1 MLLGTESA
9 FARAVTALP
18 LPRLRG
24 MERKLA
30 TVLFVDLVASTE
42 LVAGADPEVVR
53 RRVTTFFD
61 AVSRCI
67 DVHGGTVEKFAGD
80 AVMAAFGIPISHE
93 DDAERAV
100 RAALSMVENLR
111 DIELQVRIGLESG
124 EVVVDETDS
133 TFATGEAVNVAARL
147 QQAARPGEILM
158 GAAARRL
165 TDGAIEAETA
175 GPLELRGFRQPIE
188 AYRPI
193 CVGDGG
199 RRVGKLSA
207 PFVGREAELELL
219 QNTLERTVRDRRPHV
234 FTIYGE
240 PGVGKSRLVREFL
253 AGAEGVTILSGRAL
267 PYGEGVTYWPL
278 AEMVKSAAGITDDD
292 PLEVAREK
300 LIECCGDEAIAELLG
315 LASGVLEAVEGE
327 RGQPEIAWA
336 AREFVDELA
345 DVQPLILVFEDIHWA
360 EEPLLELIDHLAQW
374 VRERA
379 LLIIC
384 LARPELLDV
393 RPGWGGGRIRSTA
406 IELEPL
412 PREESERLADALLE
426 DAHLAPTVRTHL
438 LDKTEGNPL
447 FVEETV
453 RMVLESGDGASERIP
468 DTLQSLIAA
477 RIDRLP
483 QGEKLLLQRAS
494 VIGRTFWA
502 GALAYLSPELGEE
515 LEDALDDLLMR
526 DLLTRETRSTIT
538 GEEPYRFKHV
548 LIREVAYAA
557 LSKSARADLHMKFA
571 EWLRERADKEL
582 LEIRAYHLDQACLL
596 LAELDGRPPK
606 DLAQTAAKALEAAGK
621 RALSREAPA
630 SARKLLLRAVE
641 LESTLERRYNA
652 ARAAWRLDDSAA
664 VAKEMAALVDDAA
677 AVGNTHIQGRA
688 LTALADTTLARDGDV
703 QAATT
708 LAEQALAVLDPDD
721 HTGRFDALDVRS
733 TIAWYEGSITV
744 AEDFETAALEA
755 ARASGRKDLESK
767 AARELAGMHLVR
779 MDEDAAAPLIERAL
793 ELADESGSIVA
804 RAQAAHV
811 KGDYHRHRGEYD
823 ESEEWLTKALELFTE
838 VGGQRGIGL
847 TSKQLGRLASSRGD
861 PARAEKL
868 FRESIR
874 MLAPTQERGVL
885 CESQRLLAQ
894 LLVQQGR
901 IDEAEKYALAAR
913 ETVSAEDL
921 ASRATTRVALA
932 HVRAAQERDAE
943 AEELFREAVEIVTG
957 AEHCRV
963 RFDVLPAYGEFL
975 RAHGRDD
982 EADELDARL
991 AELTPSAA

>member
-1 MLLGTESA
+1 
-9 FARAVTALP
+9 
-18 LPRLRG
+18 

-67 DVHGGTVEKFAGD
+67 GVHGGTVEKFAGD
-80 AVMAAFGIPISHE
+80 AVMAAFGIPIAHE

-100 RAALSMVENLR
+100 RAALSMLESLR
-111 DIELQVRIGLESG
+111 EIGLEVRIGLESG

-147 QQAARPGEILM
+147 QQAARPSEILM
-158 GAAARRL
+158 GAAAHRL
-165 TDGAIEAETA
+165 TSGAIESEPA

-199 RRVGKLSA
+199 RPLGSLAA

-219 QNTLERTVRDRRPHV
+219 DNTLERTVRDRRPHV

-345 DVQPLILVFEDIHWA
+345 DVQPLVLVFEDIHWA

-379 LLIIC
+379 LMIVC

-412 PREESERLADALLE
+412 PRTESERLADALLE
-426 DAHLAPTVRTHL
+426 DAELPTDVRARL

-453 RMVLESGDGASERIP
+453 RMVLESGDGDVAFERIP
-468 DTLQSLIAA
+468 DTLQALIAA

-483 QGEKLLLQRAS
+483 QSQKLLLQRAS
-494 VIGRTFWA
+494 VIGRVFWA
-502 GALAYLSPELGEE
+502 GALTHLSPEFGEE
-515 LEDALDDLLMR
+515 LEDGLDDLLMR
-526 DLLTRETRSTIT
+526 DLLTRESRSTIT

-557 LSKSARADLHMKFA
+557 LSKSSRADLHMKFA

-606 DLAQTAAKALEAAGK
+606 DLAETAAHVLELAGK
-621 RALSREAPA
+621 RALMREAPG

-652 ARAAWRLDDSAA
+652 ARAAWKLGDLSA
-664 VAKEMAALVDDAA
+664 VSREMRSIADDAA
-677 AVGNTHIQGRA
+677 AGGNPRIQGRA
-688 LTALADTTLARDGDV
+688 LTALAEATLSREGDV
-703 QAATT
+703 QAATE
-708 LAEQALAVLDPDD
+708 LAEEALGVLDADD
-721 HTGRFDALDVRS
+721 HVGRF
-733 TIAWYEGSITV
+733 
-744 AEDFETAALEA
+744 AALETRSRVAWFEGRIAVAEEYESKALDTSRA
-755 ARASGRKDLESK
+755 AGRKDLESM
-767 AARELAGMHLVR
+767 AARELAGIHLAR
-779 MDEDAAAPLIERAL
+779 MDQEEAAPLIERAL
-793 ELADESGSIVA
+793 ELAEASGSIVA
-804 RAQAAHV
+804 RAQAAQV
-811 KGDYHRHRGEYD
+811 KGDFHGMREEY
-823 ESEEWLTKALELFTE
+823 EEAEEWVTKALDLFTE
-838 VGGQRGIGL
+838 AGLQREIAL
-847 TSKQLGRLASSRGD
+847 TSKSMGRLAWRRGE
-861 PARAEKL
+861 PGRAEKL
-868 FRESIR
+868 LRESIR
-874 MLAPTQERGVL
+874 LLAPMQERGIL

-894 LLVQQGR
+894 LLLAEGR
-901 IDEAEKYALAAR
+901 VDEAEKYALAAR
-913 ETVSAEDL
+913 ETVSAEDQH
-921 ASRATTRVALA
+921 SRATTRIALA
-932 HVRAAQERDAE
+932 QVRAAQDRDAE
-943 AEELFREAVEIVTG
+943 AEQLFREAVEIAEG

-963 RFDVLPAYGEFL
+963 GVDVFPAYAEFL
-975 RAHGRDD
+975 RARGRDD
-982 EADELDARL
+982 EADDLDDRLRELV
-991 AELTPSAA
+991 PSAA